1 MSLASVC
8 FFLLVFSVLPSGLLA
23 QQRHLHSS
31 AGVGSNQLPM
41 YVAKDLGIFDKYGL
55 NVELI
60 VITGGARS
68 LQALFGGSTHSANL
82 AAMAPLN
89 ATVPLRPP
97 SPSGP

>member
-1 MSLASVC
+1 MSFLS
-8 FFLLVFSVLPSGLLA
+8 FLLLLVVFGNCPSSVLA

-55 NVELI
+55 NVELV

-68 LQALFGGSTHSANL
+68 LQAFPGC
-82 AAMAPLN
+82 
-89 ATVPLRPP
+89 
-97 SPSGP
+97 